1 MPFDLTSLDAPF
13 AALKAYDWGG
23 DAAPF
28 KTIDD
33 AVVAAYGDAALR
45 ADLEQRFATILGAG
59 TSRAAKEYACRKLM
73 MIGTAAS
80 VPALAALLGD
90 ADNSHMARFALARI
104 SGPEAAQA
112 LRDALGRVPG
122 SLRIGMI
129 ESLGARAD
137 AASVPA
143 LTQLLASDPPVAA
156 AAATALG
163 HIHTPD
169 ALAALTAANPL
180 AGSGVGRAVVD
191 ARLASADALLAAGK
205 HAEAQAAYQ
214 TLADAVKGKPGA
226 KAVELAAARGILAC
240 LDTLSAAS

>member
-1 MPFDLTSLDAPF
+1 MPFDLTSLEVPF

-23 DAAPF
+23 DAAAF

-33 AVVAAYGDAALR
+33 AVVAAHADAALR
-45 ADLEQRFATILGAG
+45 ADLEKRLGAILGPG

-90 ADNSHMARFALARI
+90 ADNSHMARFALERI
-104 SGPEAAQA
+104 PGPEATQA
-112 LRDALGRVPG
+112 LRDALGNAQG
-122 SLRIGMI
+122 TLRIGMI
-129 ESLGARAD
+129 ESLGSRGD

-143 LTQLLASDPPVAA
+143 LTPFLSGDPPVAA

-163 HIHTPD
+163 HIHTPE
-169 ALAALTAANPL
+169 ALAALSTADPL

-191 ARLASADALLAAGK
+191 ARLATAEALLASGK
-205 HAEAQAAYQ
+205 RAEAQAVYQ
-214 TLADAVKGKPGA
+214 ALADAVKGKPGA
-226 KAVELAAARGILAC
+226 KPVEVAAARGILAC
-240 LDTLSAAS
+240 LDTLSAVN